1 MEYFEADSRQ
11 PAPTCVL
18 LRLNRE
24 PCASWSQAHNDRK
37 PSLLAT
43 SLVARLEIFCL
54 RLSATASLTVARPRL
69 LVAGWLP
76 EVDTAP
82 FVKRGFSFNQEP
94 YATGKHAGKQGGL
107 GFKLLKTD
115 ADRAKALAKPPPATD
130 SPSAPPPTS
139 ALQVGVRVRVSVRIR
154 VGVRI
159 RARIRVSLTTSAL
172 QGKRKRA
179 VAEESASAAAPAST
193 KLAPWPVR
201 KPSASGSEQPG
212 GDASQGAPSAGVE
225 GANQRTQEEPG
236 SAVTGPDEVGEA
248 PP

>member
-76 EVDTAP
+76 ETL
-82 FVKRGFSFNQEP
+82 
-94 YATGKHAGKQGGL
+94 T
-107 GFKLLKTD
+107 
-115 ADRAKALAKPPPATD
+115 
-130 SPSAPPPTS
+130 PT
-139 ALQVGVRVRVSVRIR
+139 
-154 VGVRI
+154 
-159 RARIRVSLTTSAL
+159 LT
-172 QGKRKRA
+172 
-179 VAEESASAAAPAST
+179 
-193 KLAPWPVR
+193 
-201 KPSASGSEQPG
+201 
-212 GDASQGAPSAGVE
+212 
-225 GANQRTQEEPG
+225 
-236 SAVTGPDEVGEA
+236 
-248 PP
+248 